1 MQRMLFLWEHCMRA
15 RRPFSELAASC
26 NAQALTHAKT
36 AHIKAVQ
43 AQAELQAAQKARQD
57 AELAERHRMEVSL

>member
-1 MQRMLFLWEHCMRA
+1 M
-15 RRPFSELAASC
+15 PV
-26 NAQALTHAKT
+26 QALTHAKT

-57 AELAERHRMEVSL
+57 AELAERHRIEVGSQHLQFGAQ

>member
-1 MQRMLFLWEHCMRA
+1 MRA
-15 RRPFSELAASC
+15 NRPYSEQLCLSY
-26 NAQALTHAKT
+26 NVQALTHAKT

-57 AELAERHRMEVSL
+57 AELAERHRMEVS

>member
-1 MQRMLFLWEHCMRA
+1 MRA
-15 RRPFSELAASC
+15 TRPHSELCVSC
-26 NAQALTHAKT
+26 NVQALTHAKR

-57 AELAERHRMEVSL
+57 AELADRHRMEVS